1 MLKKSASS
9 LKVLVQAKAEKKIAA
24 QRVTAN
30 TLVAFMIAPL
40 IERRGPMQLTL
51 FLTAFFTHRVE

>member
-24 QRVTAN
+24 QSVTAN
-30 TLVAFMIAPL
+30 TLVAFMIAP
-40 IERRGPMQLTL
+40 
-51 FLTAFFTHRVE
+51 

>member
-24 QRVTAN
+24 QSVTTNA
-30 TLVAFMIAPL
+30 LVAFMIASL
-40 IERRGPMQLTL
+40 IARRRPMQLTL